1 MVKLNG
7 EVAACYFCDFCC
19 STNSPVDPWQQWLHS
34 LEVKCLY
41 RPKELKN
48 SLSLSYLKIKI
59 QIPKHWEQ
67 LINVNSTL
75 KQTAHKLSLFLPEN
89 TYLCNYPHESLN
101 WYFKQFV
108 NLWGSFQFNQI
119 KSIQRFLNPLLV
131 SEMFLKHLLALV
143 TCYFSALRRY

>member
-19 STNSPVDPWQQWLHS
+19 STNSQVDPWQQWLRS
-34 LEVKCLY
+34 LVVKYLY
-41 RPKELKN
+41 KPKELKN

-75 KQTAHKLSLFLPEN
+75 KQTVHKLSLFS
-89 TYLCNYPHESLN
+89 T
-101 WYFKQFV
+101 
-108 NLWGSFQFNQI
+108 G
-119 KSIQRFLNPLLV
+119 
-131 SEMFLKHLLALV
+131 KHLSL
-143 TCYFSALRRY
+143 